1 MKKKKIFIALVS
13 IAAIAALGGTYAAF
27 VSSSDP
33 VRKTVSASSLGI
45 EIEQS
50 EWKADPGQAEAVE
63 NGVVFSGGV
72 PGEEITGNVTVRNTE
87 DQDAYIRV
95 AVYRSWLDDGEK
107 VADGSLDV
115 EEIEYGWKDAGTA
128 GEWIVLTD
136 EEDPEITYFYY
147 KYPVGSGESTETV
160 MDYFSVLK
168 KTIHQNQNQYADK
181 GVKLEFEADGIQTI
195 AAKDAMLA
203 EWGVV
208 AQIDADGVLTSV
220 TEQ

>member
-1 MKKKKIFIALVS
+1 MKKKRLLIALAS
-13 IAAIAALGGTYAAF
+13 IAVIAALGGTYAAF

-45 EIEQS
+45 EIEQG

-72 PGEEITGNVTVRNTE
+72 PGQEISGSIAVKNTE

-107 VADGSLDV
+107 VTDGSLDV
-115 EEIEYGWKDAGTA
+115 KEIEYGWEDAGTA
-128 GEWIVLTD
+128 DQWIVQSD
-136 EEDPEITYFYY
+136 EEDPEVTYFYY
-147 KYPVGSGESTETV
+147 KRPVRSGESTETI
-160 MDYFSVLK
+160 MDYFTILK
-168 KTIHQNQNQYADK
+168 RTIDQNQNQYADK
-181 GVKLEFEADGIQTI
+181 GVKLEFEADGIQTV
-195 AAKDAMLA
+195 AAEDAMLA

-208 AQIDADGVLTSV
+208 AQIDADGVLTAV